1 MFKVFISEQ
10 FLDFDF
16 LKIWNQC
23 YLCGE
28 ILALRR
34 LYQII
39 FKIDWAPLWM
49 NFSILSSPVWLLFQI
64 WINQLGWFWLVWA
77 MNLWNLLKMGDLRH
91 HRHSSSSMDW
101 IGVIFIKNLTLHLV
115 YLESA
120 FRILFWDASLNN
132 QYIFEH
138 FHR

>member
-1 MFKVFISEQ
+1 MFNFP
-10 FLDFDF
+10 
-16 LKIWNQC
+16 
-23 YLCGE
+23 YLETFGFWFSRNME
-28 ILALRR
+28 SVLFMWRNFRIEKALSNN
-34 LYQII
+34 

-64 WINQLGWFWLVWA
+64 WINQLGWFWMVWA

-101 IGVIFIKNLTLHLV
+101 IGVIFIGNLTLLLV

-120 FRILFWDASLNN
+120 FQIIFWDTSLNN